1 MGKQHFSDDKSN
13 RRSSTGGAGRPGGD
27 SRGGSSPR
35 GTGGGYKGSRPDGRG
50 EGYSPARPTFGQSGS
65 KFGGRPGGSGGSFG
79 KSTSGE
85 QRSFGGD
92 RTERG
97 GYGEKRSFGGE
108 RNAGAFGEKRSFG
121 GERNAGAFG
130 EKRSFGGERTPGAF
144 GEKRSFGG
152 DRGIAGGEKRS
163 FGGDRGGAGKP
174 SYGEKRSFGGDRGN
188 SGYGEKRSFGGGDRP
203 ERGGYGEKRSFG
215 GERTPG
221 AFGEKRSFG
230 GDRAA
235 QPRRFEQSSEGGA
248 PRGGEERSERPAYP
262 PKPIWQGQPVRY
274 EGKPTV
280 PRGTTGERNRKFIK
294 KNPDGTPVEGDG
306 SVNARPAYTGRDER
320 RSFEEGDSKYNAR
333 PRPEGGSSDRRDD
346 RPARREFGTRPAGD
360 DRRSSYGDR
369 RPGSPEGG
377 ERRSYGDREGGR
389 ERTEGAFGKPR
400 SYGERPANTSS
411 GTFRERREA
420 MRAQMSGPRSSTGYG
435 RTDKNEVTGQAPD
448 YKNLTHYEKDK
459 TRGNKRRASEEDF
472 GNEELRLNRYIA
484 NAGICSRREAD
495 ALIASG
501 EIRVNGEV
509 ITEMGYKVQPTDTVQ
524 YGKTNLN
531 REKLVYVLLN
541 KPKDFITTTDDP
553 EGRKTVMSLVATASK
568 ERIFPVG
575 RLDRNTTGLLL
586 FTNDGEV
593 AQKLSHPSHK
603 NKKIYQA
610 ELDKPLTAEHLGQ
623 ITAGLELEDG
633 KAEVDD
639 VAVVAGNP
647 HFVGIELHVG
657 RNRIVRRIFEHLGYD
672 VVALD
677 RVQYAGLTKKDLPRG
692 KWRFLSEQEV
702 IRLKYFM

>member
-1 MGKQHFSDDKSN
+1 MGKQHFSEDKPG
-13 RRSSTGGAGRPGGD
+13 RRGATGNTGRPNGD
-27 SRGGSSPR
+27 ARGGNAPR
-35 GTGGGYKGSRPDGRG
+35 GNSSNYKGSRPDGRG
-50 EGYSPARPTFGQSGS
+50 EGYSPARPTFGQGGGN
-65 KFGGRPGGSGGSFG
+65 KFGARPSGGGGFNKPNFGEKRNFGSG
-79 KSTSGE
+79 
-85 QRSFGGD
+85 D
-92 RTERG
+92 RPERG
-97 GYGEKRSFGGE
+97 G
-108 RNAGAFGEKRSFG
+108 FGEKRSFG
-121 GERNAGAFG
+121 G
-130 EKRSFGGERTPGAF
+130 
-144 GEKRSFGG
+144 G
-152 DRGIAGGEKRS
+152 DRPERGGVGGEKRS
-163 FGGDRGGAGKP
+163 FGGDRPDRG
-174 SYGEKRSFGGDRGN
+174 SFGDRRPAGG
-188 SGYGEKRSFGGGDRP
+188 SDRPARSFGGGDRP

-215 GERTPG
+215 GDRP
-221 AFGEKRSFG
+221 ARNS
-230 GDRAA
+230 GDRDA
-235 QPRRFEQSSEGGA
+235 QPRRFDQNNEGGE
-248 PRGGEERSERPAYP
+248 RRENREERSERPAYP

-280 PRGTTGERNRKFIK
+280 PRGGKGERNRKFIK
-294 KNPDGTPVEGDG
+294 TNPDGTPITPTND
-306 SVNARPAYTGRDER
+306 RPVYTGRDER
-320 RSFEEGDSKYNAR
+320 RSFEERDTTPR
-333 PRPEGGSSDRRDD
+333 PRPEGGFERRDD
-346 RPARREFGTRPAGD
+346 RAPRRDADNRSGGDDRRSNYADRRPAGGEGNERRSYGDRDTRPATGDRD
-360 DRRSSYGDR
+360 DRRSSYGNARDR
-369 RPGSPEGG
+369 
-377 ERRSYGDREGGR
+377 DREP
-389 ERTEGAFGKPR
+389 TQGAFGKPR
-400 SYGERPANTSS
+400 SYGERPANTG

-420 MRAQMSGPRSSTGYG
+420 MREAQSGPRRGTSYG
-435 RTDKNEVTGQAPD
+435 AKSQPSDTVGQAPD

-495 ALIASG
+495 ELIAAG

-610 ELDKPLTAEHLGQ
+610 ELDKPLTAEHLGE
-623 ITAGLELEDG
+623 IAAGLELEDG

>member
-1 MGKQHFSDDKSN
+1 MGKQHSSDDKPG
-13 RRSSTGGAGRPGGD
+13 RRGGASGND
-27 SRGGSSPR
+27 SRGGYSPR
-35 GTGGGYKGSRPDGRG
+35 GGNGGTSNYKGSRPDGRG
-50 EGYSPARPTFGQSGS
+50 EGYSPARPTFGQGGGN
-65 KFGGRPGGSGGSFG
+65 KFGGRPSGGNGGSFG
-79 KSTSGE
+79 KPAYGE
-85 QRSFGGD
+85 KRSFGGD
-92 RTERG
+92 RPERG
-97 GYGEKRSFGGE
+97 GTGEKRSFGGE

-130 EKRSFGGERTPGAF
+130 DKRSFSGERTPGAF

-152 DRGIAGGEKRS
+152 DRGS
-163 FGGDRGGAGKP
+163 S
-174 SYGEKRSFGGDRGN
+174 SYGEKRSFGGDR
-188 SGYGEKRSFGGGDRP
+188 EAR
-203 ERGGYGEKRSFG
+203 
-215 GERTPG
+215 
-221 AFGEKRSFG
+221 
-230 GDRAA
+230 
-235 QPRRFEQSSEGGA
+235 PRRFEQNAEGGE
-248 PRGGEERSERPAYP
+248 PRSREERGDRPAYP

-280 PRGTTGERNRKFIK
+280 PRGVAGERNRKFIK
-294 KNPDGTPVEGDG
+294 RNPDGTPVEGEA
-306 SVNARPAYTGRDER
+306 NARPAYTGRDER
-320 RSFEEGDSKYNAR
+320 RSFEERGSRDASPR
-333 PRPEGGSSDRRDD
+333 PRPEGNRED
-346 RPARREFGTRPAGD
+346 RPARREFTPRPGGD
-360 DRRSSYGDR
+360 DRRGNFGDR
-369 RPGSPEGG
+369 RPAGSEG
-377 ERRSYGDREGGR
+377 ERRSFGSREGSDRPAGR
-389 ERTEGAFGKPR
+389 EHTEGAFGKPR
-400 SYGERPANTSS
+400 SYGERPTSTSS

-420 MRAQMSGPRSSTGYG
+420 MREAQSGPRRGTGYG
-435 RTDKNEVTGQAPD
+435 SAKSGPSDTVGQAPD
-448 YKNLTHYEKDK
+448 YKNLKHYENDK

-472 GNEELRLNRYIA
+472 GTEKMRLNRYIA

-509 ITEMGYKVQPTDTVQ
+509 VTEMGYKVQPTDTVQ

-531 REKLVYVLLN
+531 REKVVYVLLN
-541 KPKDFITTTDDP
+541 KPKDFLTTTDDP

-610 ELDKPLTAEHLGQ
+610 ELDKPLTAEHLAQ
-623 ITAGLELEDG
+623 IAAGLELEDG

>member
-1 MGKQHFSDDKSN
+1 MGKQHSSDDKP
-13 RRSSTGGAGRPGGD
+13 RRRDASRPGGEA
-27 SRGGSSPR
+27 RGGSN
-35 GTGGGYKGSRPDGRG
+35 YKGSRPDGRG
-50 EGYSPARPTFGQSGS
+50 EGYSPARPTFGQGGGKAS
-65 KFGGRPGGSGGSFG
+65 GRPGGVGGFG
-79 KSTSGE
+79 KSSGE
-85 QRSFGGD
+85 NRSFGGD
-92 RTERG
+92 RPERGGYGDRRGAGSGDRPERAGSGGYGEKRSFGGERG

-108 RNAGAFGEKRSFG
+108 RSERGGPGERPARSGFGEKRSFS
-121 GERNAGAFG
+121 GERGG
-130 EKRSFGGERTPGAF
+130 FGGERPA
-144 GEKRSFGG
+144 RSFG
-152 DRGIAGGEKRS
+152 DR
-163 FGGDRGGAGKP
+163 DREA
-174 SYGEKRSFGGDRGN
+174 
-188 SGYGEKRSFGGGDRP
+188 RP
-203 ERGGYGEKRSFG
+203 
-215 GERTPG
+215 P
-221 AFGEKRSFG
+221 
-230 GDRAA
+230 RA
-235 QPRRFEQSSEGGA
+235 EQG
-248 PRGGEERSERPAYP
+248 ERSERPAYP

-280 PRGTTGERNRKFIK
+280 PRGTQGERNRKFIK
-294 KNPDGTPVEGDG
+294 TNPDGTPVQGPPAG
-306 SVNARPAYTGRDER
+306 SERPAYTGRDER
-320 RSFEEGDSKYNAR
+320 RSFGDRDQGPTPR
-333 PRPEGGSSDRRDD
+333 PRPEGGFERRDD
-346 RPARREFGTRPAGD
+346 RPPRREYGADERRGGAADRRPAGGPAGE
-360 DRRSSYGDR
+360 RRFGGEREGRERGGYQGREGRPAEAGRGDR
-369 RPGSPEGG
+369 RGG
-377 ERRSYGDREGGR
+377 FGDRERAAGS
-389 ERTEGAFGKPR
+389 FDKPR
-400 SYGERPANTSS
+400 SYGERPASGGS

-420 MRAQMSGPRSSTGYG
+420 LREAQSGPRRGTGYG
-435 RTDKNEVTGQAPD
+435 SKRGDEIGQAPD
-448 YKNLTHYEKDK
+448 YKNLSHYEQDK
-459 TRGNKRRASEEDF
+459 NRGNKRRRDDEDF
-472 GNEELRLNRYIA
+472 GTEELRLNRYIA

-495 ALIASG
+495 ALIAAG

-553 EGRKTVMSLVATASK
+553 EGRKTVMDLVAKASK

-610 ELDKPLTAEHLGQ
+610 ELDKPLTAEHLAQ
-623 ITAGLELEDG
+623 ITAGVELEDG

-677 RVQYAGLTKKDLPRG
+677 RVQYAGLTKKDLQRG
-692 KWRFLSEQEV
+692 NWRFLSEQEV

>member
-1 MGKQHFSDDKSN
+1 MGKQHSSEDKPG
-13 RRSSTGGAGRPGGD
+13 RRGAAGGTGRPGGEA
-27 SRGGSSPR
+27 RGATSSN
-35 GTGGGYKGSRPDGRG
+35 YKGSRPDSRG
-50 EGYSPARPTFGQSGS
+50 EGYSPARPTFGQGGG
-65 KFGGRPGGSGGSFG
+65 KFGSRPGGGGGFN
-79 KSTSGE
+79 KP
-85 QRSFGGD
+85 
-92 RTERG
+92 
-97 GYGEKRSFGGE
+97 
-108 RNAGAFGEKRSFG
+108 NFGEKRSF
-121 GERNAGAFG
+121 
-130 EKRSFGGERTPGAF
+130 
-144 GEKRSFGG
+144 
-152 DRGIAGGEKRS
+152 
-163 FGGDRGGAGKP
+163 
-174 SYGEKRSFGGDRGN
+174 
-188 SGYGEKRSFGGGDRP
+188 GGDRP

-215 GERTPG
+215 GDRPSGGSDRPARSFGGDRPDRGDRPARSFGGDRPERSDRPARSFG
-221 AFGEKRSFG
+221 GDRPERGGYGEKRSFG
-230 GDRAA
+230 GDRDAR
-235 QPRRFEQSSEGGA
+235 PRRPEQNSEGGE
-248 PRGGEERSERPAYP
+248 RRDNREERSERPAYP

-280 PRGTTGERNRKFIK
+280 PRGGQGERNRKFIK
-294 KNPDGTPVEGDG
+294 TNPDGTPVTPASD
-306 SVNARPAYTGRDER
+306 RPVYTGRDER
-320 RSFEEGDSKYNAR
+320 RSFEERDTNPR
-333 PRPEGGSSDRRDD
+333 PRREEGSERRDD
-346 RPARREFGTRPAGD
+346 RGPRRETGDRPGGD

-369 RPGSPEGG
+369 RPASGEGTERRSFGG
-377 ERRSYGDREGGR
+377 ERGGSDRRDSSGSRDDRRSSYGNDRGPSR

-400 SYGERPANTSS
+400 SYGERPSNTSS

-420 MRAQMSGPRSSTGYG
+420 MREAQSGPRRGTTYG
-435 RTDKNEVTGQAPD
+435 STDKGRSGDTMGQAPD
-448 YKNLTHYEKDK
+448 YKNLKHYENDK

-623 ITAGLELEDG
+623 IAAGLELEDG

-677 RVQYAGLTKKDLPRG
+677 RVQYAGLTKKELSRG

>member
-1 MGKQHFSDDKSN
+1 MGKQHSDDRPARRGNDSRSN
-13 RRSSTGGAGRPGGD
+13 D
-27 SRGGSSPR
+27 SRGNDSRSGYQPR
-35 GTGGGYKGSRPDGRG
+35 SGNGGGSNYKGSRPDGRG
-50 EGYSPARPTFGQSGS
+50 EGYSPARPTFGQGGGN
-65 KFGGRPGGSGGSFG
+65 KFGGRPSGNGGSFG
-79 KSTSGE
+79 KPA
-85 QRSFGGD
+85 
-92 RTERG
+92 
-97 GYGEKRSFGGE
+97 YGEKRSFGGDRPE
-108 RNAGAFGEKRSFG
+108 RGGTGEKRSFG

-144 GEKRSFGG
+144 GEKRTPGAF
-152 DRGIAGGEKRS
+152 GEKRS
-163 FGGDRGGAGKP
+163 FGGDRGGAGK
-174 SYGEKRSFGGDRGN
+174 FGGDRGN
-188 SGYGEKRSFGGGDRP
+188 SSYGEKRSYGGDRP
-203 ERGGYGEKRSFG
+203 ERG
-215 GERTPG
+215 
-221 AFGEKRSFG
+221 SFG
-230 GDRAA
+230 GDREAR
-235 QPRRFEQSSEGGA
+235 PRRFEQNEGGE
-248 PRGGEERSERPAYP
+248 PRSREDRGDRPAYP

-280 PRGTTGERNRKFIK
+280 PRGTAGERNRKFIK
-294 KNPDGTPVEGDG
+294 RNPDGTPVEDT
-306 SVNARPAYTGRDER
+306 NARPAYTGRDER
-320 RSFEEGDSKYNAR
+320 RSFEERGSRDER
-333 PRPEGGSSDRRDD
+333 PRSEGNRED
-346 RPARREFGTRPAGD
+346 RPARREFTPRPGGD
-360 DRRSSYGDR
+360 DRRGSFGDR
-369 RPGSPEGG
+369 RPASGDGG
-377 ERRSYGDREGGR
+377 ERRTYGSREGSDRPAGR

-400 SYGERPANTSS
+400 SYGERPTNTGS

-420 MRAQMSGPRSSTGYG
+420 MRAAESGPRSSTGYG
-435 RTDKNEVTGQAPD
+435 RADKPKFGEKPGEAPD
-448 YKNLTHYEKDK
+448 YKNLKHYENDK

-495 ALIASG
+495 SLIAAG

-531 REKLVYVLLN
+531 REKVVYVLLN
-541 KPKDFITTTDDP
+541 KPKDFLTTTDDP
-553 EGRKTVMSLVATASK
+553 EGRKTVMDLVRTASK

-610 ELDKPLTAEHLGQ
+610 ELDKPLTADHLAQ
-623 ITAGLELEDG
+623 IAAGLELEDG

>member
-1 MGKQHFSDDKSN
+1 MGKQHSSDDKP
-13 RRSSTGGAGRPGGD
+13 RRRDASRPGDEARGGAP
-27 SRGGSSPR
+27 RGGSN
-35 GTGGGYKGSRPDGRG
+35 YKGSRPDGRG
-50 EGYSPARPTFGQSGS
+50 EGYSPARSTFGQGGGKAS
-65 KFGGRPGGSGGSFG
+65 GRPGGVGGFG
-79 KSTSGE
+79 KSSGE
-85 QRSFGGD
+85 KRSFGGD
-92 RTERG
+92 RPERGGYGDRRGAGSGDRPERAGYGEKRSFGGERG

-108 RNAGAFGEKRSFG
+108 RSERGGPGERPARSGFGEKRSFS
-121 GERNAGAFG
+121 GERGG
-130 EKRSFGGERTPGAF
+130 FGGERPA
-144 GEKRSFGG
+144 RSFG
-152 DRGIAGGEKRS
+152 DR
-163 FGGDRGGAGKP
+163 DREA
-174 SYGEKRSFGGDRGN
+174 
-188 SGYGEKRSFGGGDRP
+188 RP
-203 ERGGYGEKRSFG
+203 
-215 GERTPG
+215 P
-221 AFGEKRSFG
+221 
-230 GDRAA
+230 RA
-235 QPRRFEQSSEGGA
+235 EQG
-248 PRGGEERSERPAYP
+248 ERSERPAYP

-280 PRGTTGERNRKFIK
+280 PRGTQGERNRKFIK
-294 KNPDGTPVEGDG
+294 TNPDGTPVQGPPAG
-306 SVNARPAYTGRDER
+306 SERPAYTGRDER
-320 RSFEEGDSKYNAR
+320 RSFGDRDQGPTPR
-333 PRPEGGSSDRRDD
+333 PRPEGGSERRDD
-346 RPARREFGTRPAGD
+346 RPPRREYGADERRGGPADRRPAGGPAGE
-360 DRRSSYGDR
+360 RRFGGEREGRERGGYQGREGRPAEAGRGDR
-369 RPGSPEGG
+369 RGG
-377 ERRSYGDREGGR
+377 FGDRERAAGS
-389 ERTEGAFGKPR
+389 FDKPR
-400 SYGERPANTSS
+400 SYGERPASGGS

-420 MRAQMSGPRSSTGYG
+420 LREAQSGPRRGTGYG
-435 RTDKNEVTGQAPD
+435 SKRGDEIGQAPD
-448 YKNLTHYEKDK
+448 YKNLSHYEQDK
-459 TRGNKRRASEEDF
+459 NRGNKRRRDDEDF
-472 GNEELRLNRYIA
+472 GTEELRLNRYIA

-495 ALIASG
+495 ALIAAG

-553 EGRKTVMSLVATASK
+553 EGRKTVMDLVAKASK

-610 ELDKPLTAEHLGQ
+610 ELDKPLTAEHLAQ
-623 ITAGLELEDG
+623 ITAGVELEDG

-677 RVQYAGLTKKDLPRG
+677 RVQYAGLTKKDLQRG
-692 KWRFLSEQEV
+692 NWRFLSEQEV